1 MDIQEFEQLVDV
13 AHAMADAARGPV
25 LRYFRSE
32 DLTADTKLAGGFDPV
47 TIADRESEAA
57 MRAVLARMRPQDGV
71 RGEEDADVVGGSG
84 LTWVLDPIDG
94 TRAFISGAP
103 VFGVLI
109 ALHDG
114 NRPILGV
121 IDQPYIGE
129 RFVGA
134 LIGAAPGADLL
145 RGAEGRSLST
155 RRRNL
160 ADATLLSTFPE
171 VGRPQDREG
180 FEAVRD
186 RAKLTRYGLDC
197 YGYALVAMG
206 QADLVIEAG
215 LHAYDIQAPK
225 AVIEAAG
232 GVVTNWRGG
241 SCDEGGQVLAA
252 GSAALHAEAL
262 SLLAAYAD

>member
-1 MDIQEFEQLVDV
+1 MDNSEFESLVDV

-25 LRYFRSE
+25 LKHFRSE
-32 DLTADTKLAGGFDPV
+32 DLTADNKLAGGFDPV

-57 MRAVLARMRPQDGV
+57 MRAVLAERRPQDGV
-71 RGEEDADVVGGSG
+71 LGEEQADVAGTSG

-94 TRAFISGAP
+94 TRAFITGAP

-114 NRPILGV
+114 TRPILGV
-121 IDQPYIGE
+121 IDQPYTGE

-134 LIGAAPGADLL
+134 LQGAAPGADFL
-145 RGAEGRSLST
+145 RGGEGRSIHT
-155 RRRNL
+155 RARPL
-160 ADATLLSTFPE
+160 AEATLLSTFPE
-171 VGRPQDREG
+171 VGREKDRRG
-180 FEAVRD
+180 FETVRD

-197 YGYALVAMG
+197 YGYALVALG

-241 SCDEGGQVLAA
+241 SCDDGGQVLAA
-252 GSAALHAEAL
+252 GSQALHDEAL
-262 SLLAAYAD
+262 ALLAPFAD